1 MAQAG
6 KVKEVEKPLDGRR
19 ARDSEVIEAAV
30 DLFWE
35 TGYASTS
42 VQDVADALGLLKGS
56 LYYYIKSKEDLLK
69 KIFEDSHAEVREITE
84 SVLALEQP
92 SIDRLRIFIERY
104 AGWYLLN
111 LRRAALYTRE
121 WRHASPE
128 LRKVMASQR
137 QYYNRVVMSLIDD
150 AKEAGA
156 TDKSLDTRLAA
167 YFIMSAVSSLPDW
180 YRYTNVADAQNV
192 AAGYADLAMRTLAG
206 HG

>member
-35 TGYASTS
+35 KGYASTS
-42 VQDVADALGLLKGS
+42 VQDVADALGMLKGS

-137 QYYNRVVMSLIDD
+137 QYYNRVVMSHIDD

>member
-35 TGYASTS
+35 KGYASTS
-42 VQDVADALGLLKGS
+42 VQDVADALGMLKGS

-150 AKEAGA
+150 AEEAGA

>member
-6 KVKEVEKPLDGRR
+6 KVKELEKPLDGRR

-35 TGYASTS
+35 KGYASTS
-42 VQDVADALGLLKGS
+42 VQDVADALGMLKGS

-84 SVLALEQP
+84 SVLALKQP

>member
-35 TGYASTS
+35 KGYASTS
-42 VQDVADALGLLKGS
+42 VQDVADALGMLKGS

-137 QYYNRVVMSLIDD
+137 QYYNHVVMSLIDD

-192 AAGYADLAMRTLAG
+192 AAGFADLAMRTLAG

>member
-35 TGYASTS
+35 KGYASTS
-42 VQDVADALGLLKGS
+42 VQDVADALGMLKGS

-137 QYYNRVVMSLIDD
+137 QYYNRVGMSLIDD

>member
-6 KVKEVEKPLDGRR
+6 KVKELEKPLDGRR

-35 TGYASTS
+35 KGYASTS
-42 VQDVADALGLLKGS
+42 VQDVADALGMLKGS

>member
-35 TGYASTS
+35 KGYASTS
-42 VQDVADALGLLKGS
+42 VQDVADALGMLKGS